1 MTTISVKKTNNS
13 STEPIPSEIR
23 NSPLFNT
30 PWHLWYHHEL
40 DNWKVDGYRK
50 IFTINCIRDF
60 WDLHNNIEYIGGIN
74 NQNFFLM
81 RDGVNPI
88 WEDPKN
94 RNGGCWSI
102 KLMETHRNSTIW
114 QKLALKMVCENM
126 FKDPKHDE
134 LGVIT
139 GLSINLRNA
148 NTTIIKI
155 WNSDTKFNSSKLLND
170 DITKDFGYNIIYKK
184 KNVEY

>member
-1 MTTISVKKTNNS
+1 MTTNKNTVLMNN
-13 STEPIPSEIR
+13 P
-23 NSPLFNT
+23 FNT

-40 DNWKVDGYRK
+40 DNWKTSGYRK
-50 IFTINCIRDF
+50 IFTINNISDF
-60 WDLHNNIEYIGGIN
+60 WDLHTNIECIGGIN

-81 RDGVNPI
+81 RDGIDPI

-102 KLMETHRNSTIW
+102 KLTEIHRNFNIW
-114 QKLALKMVCENM
+114 LKLALKMVCENM
-126 FKDPKHDE
+126 FKDPKYDE
-134 LGVIT
+134 SKVIT

-148 NTTIIKI
+148 NTTIIKL
-155 WNSDTKFNSSKLLND
+155 WNSDTKVNSIKLLHD

-184 KNVEY
+184 NNVEY